1 MADRETPEPVQPPPD
16 HPASVAPFRALVEH
30 APDLFGILDAEGRTR
45 YASPSHERVLG
56 WPAAELEGGFT
67 AELAHPDDAAE
78 LQRAFAEV
86 LAADGPVRPRPVRL
100 RHRTDG
106 WRTVE
111 LILTNLLHDPAV
123 AGVLVNGRDVSEQ
136 ETLAEQ
142 LQAAARMEAMGRL
155 AGGMAHDFNNVLA
168 AIAGYAQLVRADLPA
183 DDASRADLD
192 EILQATTRGSAVT
205 RQLLTFSRRRATAAA
220 VLDLA
225 ELVRETGALLRPL
238 LPSSI
243 AIVLD
248 APTPTWVCADRSAL
262 EQLLMT
268 LALNARDAMPD
279 GGTLEVRV
287 AARPSDAEGAGD
299 AGAALL
305 RVRDT
310 GIGMP
315 PAVRAHL
322 FEPFFTTKP
331 AGTGLG
337 LAAVYGIVRQA
348 RGAISVDS
356 AEGVGTTFSVRLPL
370 AAAPEDRVEP
380 TAAPSATVVLAED
393 EEAVR
398 VSVQRLLERAGHT
411 VLAVSDG
418 GAALRLLLE
427 RDGRADLLLTDA
439 TMPVLGGR
447 ELARR
452 VAERWPRLPVVLMS
466 GYTEWDE
473 SRDRPGELASV
484 RALLEKPFTAERLRA
499 VVAEALI

>member
-1 MADRETPEPVQPPPD
+1 MADRETSEPPHPHD
-16 HPASVAPFRALVEH
+16 HVAGAARFRALVEH
-30 APDLFGILDAEGRTR
+30 APDLLAVLDAEGRTR

-56 WPAAELEGGFT
+56 WPCAELEG
-67 AELAHPDDAAE
+67 APCLDLAHPDDADE
-78 LQRAFAEV
+78 LRRALVEAI
-86 LAADGPVRPRPVRL
+86 AADGPVRPRPVRL
-100 RHRTDG
+100 RHRADG

-136 ETLAEQ
+136 EALAEQ
-142 LQAAARMEAMGRL
+142 LRSAARMEAMGRL

-183 DDASRADLD
+183 DDPGRADLD

-225 ELVRETGALLRPL
+225 ELVRETGALLRSL

-248 APTPTWVCADRSAL
+248 APAPVWACVDRGGI

-268 LALNARDAMPD
+268 LAVNARDAMPD
-279 GGTLEVRV
+279 GGTLEVVVRERT
-287 AARPSDAEGAGD
+287 AADDDAPHGGT
-299 AGAALL
+299 ALL

-315 PAVRAHL
+315 AEVRAHL

-356 AEGVGTTFSVRLPL
+356 AEGEGTTFSVTLPL
-370 AAAPEDRVEP
+370 AAPPEHRREQ
-380 TAAPSATVVLAED
+380 AAAATATVVLAED
-393 EEAVR
+393 EDAVR

-411 VLAVSDG
+411 VLAVPDG

-473 SRDRPGELASV
+473 PRGAAGEPASV
-484 RALLEKPFTAERLRA
+484 RAMLEKPFTAERLRT
-499 VVAEALI
+499 VVAEALS

>member
-1 MADRETPEPVQPPPD
+1 MADRAPLPPSDPVAD
-16 HPASVAPFRALVEH
+16 AARFRALVEH
-30 APDLFGILDAEGRTR
+30 APDLFGILDADGRTR
-45 YASPSHERVLG
+45 YASPSHARVLG
-56 WPAAELEGGFT
+56 WSPAELEST
-67 AELAHPDDAAE
+67 PCVELAHPDDADELRRALAE
-78 LQRAFAEV
+78 AV
-86 LAADGPVRPRPVRL
+86 AADGSVRPRPVRL
-100 RHRTDG
+100 RHRSDG

-123 AGVLVNGRDVSEQ
+123 AGVVVNGRDVSDQ
-136 ETLAEQ
+136 EALAEQ
-142 LQAAARMEAMGRL
+142 LQAAARMEAMGRR

-168 AIAGYAQLVRADLPA
+168 AIAGYAQLVRTDLAA
-183 DDASRADLD
+183 DDPSRADLD

-225 ELVRETGALLRPL
+225 ELVRDTGALLRPL

-243 AIVLD
+243 AIALD
-248 APTPTWVCADRSAL
+248 APAPAWVCADRSGL

-279 GGTLEVRV
+279 GGTLEVVVR
-287 AARPSDAEGAGD
+287 ARSG
-299 AGAALL
+299 AGAAGTGAAVL

-310 GIGMP
+310 GVGMA

-331 AGTGLG
+331 AGAGTGLG

-356 AEGVGTTFSVRLPL
+356 AEGAGTTFSVTLPL
-370 AAAPEDRVEP
+370 VDAPTDRGAAAP
-380 TAAPSATVVLAED
+380 AATATVVLAED
-393 EEAVR
+393 EDAVR
-398 VSVQRLLERAGHT
+398 LSVQRLLERAGHT
-411 VLAVSDG
+411 VLAVPDG

-452 VAERWPRLPVVLMS
+452 VAERWPALPVVLMS

-473 SRDRPGELASV
+473 PRDGANGPASV

-499 VVAEALI
+499 VVADALG